1 MINRVTLVGHLGADP
16 EIRTLAN
23 GTMVARLN
31 LATSESYK
39 DRNEQ
44 WQEETQ
50 WHTVVLWRHLAER
63 AQQQLRKGSLVYL
76 EGKLSHR
83 KYEDKQG
90 NPRRATEVVGAV
102 VRALDKRQDTGT
114 SSPTT
119 RPAAPPMED
128 AEDLP
133 F

>member
-1 MINRVTLVGHLGADP
+1 MINRVTLVGYLGADP

-39 DRNEQ
+39 DRNGQ

-90 NPRRATEVVGAV
+90 NPRRATEVVGAM
-102 VRALDKRQDTGT
+102 VRALDKRQDTDT
-114 SSPTT
+114 TSPTT
-119 RPAAPPMED
+119 GPAAPPMED